1 MTPQELSDRIAA
13 VLLEVTTWTA
23 DPRDWGRA
31 DLDGAGEV
39 WDRLDRLI
47 IDLTILRRDHAVVLA
62 HRIDDQQTL
71 YTRDGAVTVHRDLP
85 RSEKWDGHGVIGELA
100 DPMVTKDGDI
110 IDAVPVDVLRDV
122 LPACGPG
129 ATSSKWKVTALRQV
143 LPSADEYREVTYG
156 DAIIARGPI
165 PSQVRHAKPPVSPQ
179 PVEQLG
185 DN

>member
-13 VLLEVTTWTA
+13 VLLEGDDMDR

-31 DLDGAGEV
+31 DLDVAGEV

-71 YTRDGAVTVHRDLP
+71 YTRDGFVTVHRDLP

-156 DAIIARGPI
+156 DTIIARGPI